1 MKKQNR
7 KEKLNEEIKNQKI
20 RLTGN
25 LFNGEIVSLKEAL
38 FKAKELGLDLVLF
51 SENNEIGICK
61 IMNYEKFI
69 YELGKKPKP
78 KSLEVKEIKMGPNT
92 AENDLAYRTKHI
104 IEFLEKGHKV
114 KLSMQFRGREM
125 AFIDRGKELM
135 LKLIVS
141 VEAYGM
147 AEAMPNMEG
156 KRMYAMLRPKSK

>member
-1 MKKQNR
+1 MNKKKKQHFIN
-7 KEKLNEEIKNQKI
+7 NEIRATEI
-20 RLTGN
+20 RVAEHGVMTLP
-25 LFNGEIVSLKEAL
+25 EAL
-38 FKAKELGLDLVLF
+38 KIAEASEMDLVLI
-51 SENNEIGICK
+51 NDKATPVVCK

-69 YELGKKPKP
+69 YEQGKKAKP
-78 KSLEVKEIKMGPNT
+78 KTLEVKEIKMGPNT

-125 AFIDRGKELM
+125 AFINRGKELM